1 MQNNEYFL
9 GHNLIMFTF
18 EGETTHLLHFL
29 PLFTQFNSYLPHIF
43 IKITSF
49 LLPIWSTLDYE
60 ASLLSLIYLLYIF
73 FNKHFEHIHMY
84 LQTKCR
90 LLTCLKLRNGRQ
102 GSQELRCR
110 KKAEAICSVS
120 CKLNVVQQ
128 IRAQAVKDQSFSIL
142 TLTLVNRSIP
152 GCCSMFSRQY
162 WLPTMKFLGQMITIL
177 LR

>member
-1 MQNNEYFL
+1 MPVTCQLHQHCQIHQQAAHYPW
-9 GHNLIMFTF
+9 IT
-18 EGETTHLLHFL
+18 LLFMSL
-29 PLFTQFNSYLPHIF
+29 LTQFV
-43 IKITSF
+43 
-49 LLPIWSTLDYE
+49 
-60 ASLLSLIYLLYIF
+60 SLTNIL
-73 FNKHFEHIHMY
+73 NKY

-110 KKAEAICSVS
+110 KKAEVTCSVS

-162 WLPTMKFLGQMITIL
+162 WLPTMKF
-177 LR
+177 

>member
-1 MQNNEYFL
+1 M
-9 GHNLIMFTF
+9 TC
-18 EGETTHLLHFL
+18 HLHQHCQIHQQAAHYPWITL
-29 PLFTQFNSYLPHIF
+29 LF
-43 IKITSF
+43 
-49 LLPIWSTLDYE
+49 
-60 ASLLSLIYLLYIF
+60 IYLLYIF

-110 KKAEAICSVS
+110 KKAEVICSVS

-162 WLPTMKFLGQMITIL
+162 WLLNMKF
-177 LR
+177 